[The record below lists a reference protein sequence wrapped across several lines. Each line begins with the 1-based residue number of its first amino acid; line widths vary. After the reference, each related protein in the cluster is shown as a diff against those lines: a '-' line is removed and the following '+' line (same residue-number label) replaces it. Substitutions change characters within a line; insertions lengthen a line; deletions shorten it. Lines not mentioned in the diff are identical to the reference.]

1 MRQAR
6 SPQMILGEIDIA
18 SIRFNEKCRDDIPRV
33 LRGLQFIH
41 INEPVREEILGLLK
55 ANIQP
60 AVDKDTGRPGMN
72 YWTILVMGVL
82 RLGMNW
88 NYDALHEQV
97 NEHGTIRQMLGHS
110 DDLGKYEYHLQ
121 TIKDNVKLFKPEL
134 LDKIN
139 EVVVKA
145 GHALVKKKMTRH

>member
-1 MRQAR
+1 VVSAFWGPDQ
-6 SPQMILGEIDIA
+6 
-18 SIRFNEKCRDDIPRV
+18 DDIPRV
-33 LRGLQFIH
+33 LRGLQYIY
-41 INEPVREEILGLLK
+41 INEPVREEIFGLLK

-60 AVDKDTGRPGMN
+60 AVDKNTGRPGMD

-88 NYDALHEQV
+88 DYDALHEQV
-97 NEHGTIRQMLGHS
+97 NEHGKIRQMLGHA
-110 DDLGKYEYHLQ
+110 DDLGKYEYQLQ

-145 GHALVKKKMTRH
+145 GHALVKKKDGELLKGRVE